1 MRKTR
6 PLLLVLALGLLL
18 GACKSKTEEI
28 APAAPAQFVQLQ
40 PGKFI
45 VYRVDSL
52 IFTNSGRDI
61 EHRRY
66 QERHVVDSLI
76 TDGLGRP
83 SWRVYRSVRDS
94 AGTGAWSPRGTYLVT
109 LSGNTLETI
118 EDNLRFI
125 SLAAPLRTGAT
136 WKGGRYLGTRPY
148 TGIYTYS
155 SELNIADWN
164 FTVQNTGGSENINGT
179 TYNDVLTVT
188 AIDELAESPI
198 SPQTV
203 YTSESRYTTKWA
215 AGIGLVYQ
223 RYVLWEYQNPGA
235 PSTPF
240 YIGFG
245 VERSI
250 LDHN

>member
-6 PLLLVLALGLLL
+6 PFLLVLLFGMTLL
-18 GACKSKTEEI
+18 ACKSKTEDFT
-28 APAAPAQFVQLQ
+28 PAAPAQYVQLQ

-45 VYRVDSL
+45 IYSVDST

-94 AGTGAWSPRGTYLVT
+94 AGTTAWSPRGTYLLT
-109 LSGNTLETI
+109 LTGSTLETF

-125 SLAAPLRTGAT
+125 SLASPLRPGAS
-136 WKGGRYLGTRPY
+136 WKGGRYLGTAPY
-148 TGIYTYS
+148 SGVYS
-155 SELNIADWN
+155 YGSEINIADWD
-164 FTVQNTGGSENINGT
+164 FTVQETGGSENINGT
-179 TYNDVLTVT
+179 NYNDVLTINAV
-188 AIDELAESPI
+188 DESVNLPI
-198 SPQTV
+198 TPQTV
-203 YTSESRYTTKWA
+203 IASRSLYTTKWA

-223 RYVLWEYQNPGA
+223 NYILWEYQFAGPPN
-235 PSTPF
+235 TPY

-250 LDHN
+250 LQHN